1 MWSTRYSA
9 PAGASSVRRTS
20 YGGTAK
26 RASARAAA
34 GKQRRSAKIAAYR
47 EAAVLANL
55 ATRRLQLAK
64 GELKVDTFCSAGSMA
79 SVVVP
84 TIPGL
89 LSSSC

>member
-34 GKQRRSAKIAAYR
+34 EATTLGEDAAYR

-55 ATRRLQLAK
+55 ATRGLQLAK
-64 GELKVDTFCSAGSMA
+64 GG
-79 SVVVP
+79 
-84 TIPGL
+84 
-89 LSSSC
+89 